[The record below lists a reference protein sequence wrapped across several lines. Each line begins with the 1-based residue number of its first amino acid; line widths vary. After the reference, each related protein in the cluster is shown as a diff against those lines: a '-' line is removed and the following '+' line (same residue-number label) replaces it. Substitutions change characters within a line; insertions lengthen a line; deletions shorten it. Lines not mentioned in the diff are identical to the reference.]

1 MTEIISVRFKEGGRE
16 YYFNPNGVQYSPGQN
31 VIIETSKGIEFGE
44 CTKGNSMI
52 DEMCLYSP
60 LRPVLRAATAEDKKR
75 MAVNKKK
82 EAEAFSVCEKKI
94 AEHGLDMKL
103 VDVEYNFE
111 GNKILFY
118 FTSDGRVDFRE
129 LVRDLAYVFHIRIEL
144 RQIGVRD
151 EAKLLGGLGICG
163 RPFCCSSFLEN
174 FQPVSIKMAKTQN
187 LSLNPTKISGVCGR
201 LMCCLKYEQDAYEDA
216 VKRCPKNESL
226 VETPDGVGTICSV
239 NLLRETVR
247 VRLDN
252 APDTVESYSCEDLK
266 IIRSGKGKRPEGY
279 ELPTPQPKQQTHQL
293 RDAAVPAE
301 QKEKKPEDPHA
312 SKSPR
317 PQAKSSAQRPQESGK
332 PDSSL
337 NQKKKSRGE
346 GGSTRQRSQKKTSRT
361 AQEKSSKQTQ
371 KPKNENEAGKPRT
384 NAKSADEQKGAGT
397 SRSHHKRRSSGRSQN
412 PKPTQTES
420 GD

>member
-252 APDTVESYSCEDLK
+252 SPDTVESYSCEDLK

-293 RDAAVPAE
+293 QDAAGSAE
-301 QKEKKPEDPHA
+301 QKEKKPEDPQHA

-317 PQAKSSAQRPQESGK
+317 PQTKSSAQRPQESGK
-332 PDSSL
+332 TDPSL

-346 GGSTRQRSQKKTSRT
+346 GGSNRQRSQKKSSRT
-361 AQEKSSKQTQ
+361 VQEKSTKQPQ
-371 KPKNENEAGKPRT
+371 KAKTEAEKPRT
-384 NAKSADEQKGAGT
+384 NAKSADEQKGSGT
-397 SRSHHKRRSSGRSQN
+397 SRSHHKRRSSRRSQN
-412 PKPTQTES
+412 PNPPQTES